1 MTIGRLGIILTAL
14 AIGTVY
20 SAHSQGPLP
29 EAPSGFDDEGIE
41 VGLAEQHKQDKA
53 TFDKV
58 DEKTPDGLGPIYN
71 AQSCRECH
79 QNPVSGAGSQ
89 ITELRVGHRGSKGE
103 FVFPEVPI
111 VGDTIKGRTLI
122 NDRAIC
128 VEAQERV
135 PPGNEIRT
143 KRLSLSIFGDGFVEA
158 ISDASILAVRNRQCD
173 RNLPKL
179 RGTAAIC
186 GIAQFVEILEKQ
198 GVNNQRLGRFG
209 WKNQHAS
216 LLSFAA
222 DAYLNEM
229 GITNRLQPDE
239 FTNACNPP
247 VANKSDDTHVTEP
260 NDTEDDI
267 TAFARFMRATKVPP
281 RVIPA
286 SDRAAIERGADVFR
300 SIGCAVCHV
309 ESFETVA
316 PGTRLIDAGN
326 DSLVVTEA
334 LGNKT
339 IHPFSDF
346 LLHDVGTGDG
356 IALAPAEHY
365 GPVVARR
372 LLRED
377 AESLR
382 ARLSASA
389 LDAVVAGGNSQE
401 GTNTPAAPPPVLDLD
416 QRVNPVELRPLRDRD
431 ECDPRHLAT
440 INTPQQSDLYRI
452 IQCATNRLRTPP
464 LWGIHQR
471 SRVMHDGDSVR
482 IEDAIARHK
491 GEAVGVT
498 QNFERLS
505 EAEKRDL
512 LLFVGSL

>member
-1 MTIGRLGIILTAL
+1 MTIGRLGIILAAW
-14 AIGTVY
+14 AIGAVY
-20 SAHSQGPLP
+20 SAQSQGPLP

-53 TFDKV
+53 TFDTV

-128 VEAQERV
+128 VEAQEHV

-143 KRLSLSIFGDGFVEA
+143 KRLSLSIVGDGFVEA
-158 ISDASILAVRNRQCD
+158 ISDSSILAVRNRQCD
-173 RNLPKL
+173 MNMPKSP
-179 RGTAAIC
+179 GTAAIC
-186 GIAQFVEILEKQ
+186 GIAQFVEILEKP

-239 FTNACNPP
+239 FTKVCNPP
-247 VANKSDDTHVTEP
+247 VADKNDDTHVTEP
-260 NDTEDDI
+260 NDSEDDI
-267 TAFARFMRATKVPP
+267 TAFTRFMRATKVPP
-281 RVIPA
+281 RVFSA
-286 SDRAAIERGADVFR
+286 SDRTAIDSGADIFR
-300 SIGCAVCHV
+300 RVGCAVCHV

-326 DSLVVTEA
+326 DSFEVTEA
-334 LGNKT
+334 LGSKT

-365 GPVVARR
+365 GPAVARR
-372 LLRED
+372 VLKDD
-377 AESLR
+377 AERLR
-382 ARLSASA
+382 GRLSASA
-389 LDAVVAGGNSQE
+389 LDAVLAGGNSQE
-401 GTNTPAAPPPVLDLD
+401 GTGTPAVPPPVLDLD
-416 QRVNPVELRPLRDRD
+416 QTLNPERLRPLRDGD

-440 INTPQQSDLYRI
+440 ISTPQQSDLYRI

-471 SRVMHDGDSVR
+471 SRFMHDGDSVR
-482 IEDAIARHK
+482 IEDAIGRHK
-491 GEAVGVT
+491 GEAAGVT

-505 EAEKRDL
+505 ETERRHL